1 MDGEYLPNIKDE
13 PGFLSRLENT
23 DVFLVCKNKNNCLTT
38 GCNTEQRRVK
48 PKSLVWKCHLTMD
61 QNEEM

>member
-23 DVFLVCKNKNNCLTT
+23 DVFLVCKNKNKL
-38 GCNTEQRRVK
+38 CNYRLQYRTET
-48 PKSLVWKCHLTMD
+48 S
-61 QNEEM
+61 